1 MKTNPGKG
9 ALLSKAT
16 IMRTSFVVSA
26 VAASVF
32 AATASADPLEIPY
45 LLSAAHADFLT
56 QLEEVAGTPG
66 QIGGAARA
74 AADLL
79 GPHIEA
85 EERAV
90 LPSLGLIEEVTEG
103 KAVAGS
109 LPTLASLQAELPLL
123 IDGQIEAIGALA
135 ELYAAGD
142 AGDRPEVSRL
152 AERIIW
158 HEMSDAEFLYPAA
171 VLVGSTARA
180 AEVDASESQ
189 SDPAPLYG
197 RDPIPMMG
205 LGNPHALHAPQ

>member
-1 MKTNPGKG
+1 MH
-9 ALLSKAT
+9 A
-16 IMRTSFVVSA
+16 SFTVSA
-26 VAASVF
+26 VASVF
-32 AATASADPLEIPY
+32 AATASAAPLETPY

-66 QIGGAARA
+66 QVGGAARNA
-74 AADLL
+74 VNLL
-79 GPHIEA
+79 GTHIEA

-90 LPSLGLIEEVTEG
+90 LPSLGLIGAVTEG

-109 LPTLASLQAELPLL
+109 LPALASLQAELPLL
-123 IDGQIEAIGALA
+123 IDGQVEAIGALA

-142 AGDRPEVSRL
+142 AGGWPEVSRL

-171 VLVGSTARA
+171 ILIGSTARA

-189 SDPAPLYG
+189 SDPGPLYG

-205 LGNPHALHAPQ
+205 LGNPHPLDAPQ